1 MYKIVQKEVFSQ
13 NIKLIKILAPKVASC
28 AQPGQF
34 IILRIDEKGERIP
47 LTIADFN
54 PANGTIT
61 MIFQEVGKT
70 TTQLGTL
77 NVGDSIKD
85 FLGPL
90 GVPIPIK
97 KYGKVV
103 CIGGGVGVAP
113 LFPQARA
120 LKYADNKIVTIIG
133 ARTKQILFWEEEMQ
147 KISDKLYITTDDGS
161 YGHHGFVS
169 DILKRL
175 IEEKEHIDKVIAIG
189 PIPMMRVVADVT
201 RTFNI
206 PTVVSLNSIMVDGTG
221 MCGCCRVTVGNEI
234 KFTCV
239 DGPDFNA
246 HLVDFKELN
255 SRMRRFVTQEK
266 EAMEIFRNK
275 KGCICQ

>member
-1 MYKIVQKEVFSQ
+1 MYKIIRKEIFSQ
-13 NIKLIKILAPKVASC
+13 NIKLMEILAPKVAQK
-28 AQPGQF
+28 AQQGQF

-54 PANGTIT
+54 REKGTIT
-61 MIFQEVGKT
+61 MVFQEIGKT

-90 GVPIPIK
+90 GIPIHIEN
-97 KYGKVV
+97 YGKVI

-113 LFPQARA
+113 LFPQARVLRQA
-120 LKYADNKIVTIIG
+120 GNHIISIIG
-133 ARTKQILFWEEEMQ
+133 ARSKSILFWEDEIQ
-147 KISDKLYITTDDGS
+147 KVSDKLYITTDDGT

-175 IEEKEHIDKVIAIG
+175 IEEKEKINRIIAIG
-189 PIPMMRVVADVT
+189 PIPMMRAIAEVT
-201 RTFNI
+201 RPLNI
-206 PTVVSLNSIMVDGTG
+206 PTFVSLNSIMVDGTG
-221 MCGCCRVTVGNEI
+221 MCGCCRVTIGNEI

-239 DGPDFNA
+239 DGPDFDG
-246 HLVDFKELN
+246 HKVDFKEL
-255 SRMRRFVTQEK
+255 SVRMQRFVPQEK
-266 EAMEIFRNK
+266 DAMELFRK
-275 KGCICQ
+275 RSTCICQ